1 MVSLVSGTVSGFAR
15 TLGHY
20 ISFGVTVTMMI
31 VVNIFIAN
39 GIKYRFGT
47 CCQKYG
53 PFILTMIAAPL
64 ICADLTRHVLNDLNI
79 WPWCGDPSA
88 QYGLFPRVNVSWSAD
103 CLLSS
108 TQFVCTIPCCVPG
121 NNSAPKD
128 WPYGNAKDGMYRDIC
143 NMKFIVSSQCF
154 KELTPLFF
162 FGLGMLPPYW
172 PEYPQLSNK
181 TLEWIEKEAIEG
193 GNPPD
198 QVEECNCLNCVPLE
212 DENIYNLSPIGI
224 LFTIIFTYTGFTL
237 LAIGTMWNANIIKKC
252 GELREKW
259 NELRGGRSASV
270 NNYRTPLVAG
280 DGNAV

>member
-64 ICADLTRHVLNDLNI
+64 IRADLTRHVLNDTNI

-121 NNSAPKD
+121 NNSAPADWQYQEKD
-128 WPYGNAKDGMYRDIC
+128 
-143 NMKFIVSSQCF
+143 
-154 KELTPLFF
+154 
-162 FGLGMLPPYW
+162 GMLPPYW
-172 PEYPQLSNK
+172 PEYPQLSND
-181 TLEWIEKEAIEG
+181 TLKYIVKETIEG
-193 GNPPD
+193 GTPPD
-198 QVEECNCLNCVPLE
+198 QVEPCNCDNCVPLA
-212 DENIYNLSPIGI
+212 DENIFNLSPIGI

-237 LAIGTMWNANIIKKC
+237 LAIGTMWNANIVKKC

-259 NELRGGRSASV
+259 NELRGTNNGRSKSSV
-270 NNYRTPLVAG
+270 NNYKTHWLVIILFKW
-280 DGNAV
+280 